1 MHLHYLNFPPTFLD
15 SIGVWGGFVTT
26 VAHGAA
32 LSLLWGGFFEKVI
45 TEVPLHWAFSVKP
58 IRLVVVVIVRVV
70 IVTVVTT

>member
-1 MHLHYLNFPPTFLD
+1 MKILGSAFAFAFCICICILHLHLHYLNFPPTFLD

-45 TEVPLHWAFSVKP
+45 TGVPLA
-58 IRLVVVVIVRVV
+58 LNQ
-70 IVTVVTT
+70 